1 MIIRYNLYV
10 VGKAKGKDARIGEI
24 LMEQL
29 FPEQL
34 YEIIE
39 KIIDIYTREDKKKE
53 PNFKFVNRYGIEKL
67 KFLYLNFHRL
77 YAYYTLLII
86 Y

>member
-53 PNFKFVNRYGIEKL
+53 PNFKFANRYGIEKL